1 MVWNKTEEIGSR
13 NTFTGTKIKPL
24 KERLAGNVT
33 YRCPQSGAEVPDVA
47 DAIRTARQRY
57 QGVELGVGA
66 KSSGNDQVQ
75 VSPIYD
81 FEIIANDFDQFGIQR
96 RRPKTRQRR
105 ISKENTTACPT
116 NPQIAAPDTA
126 FGAIFIL
133 SRRVSSLSAGLLK
146 LSRPS
151 RLSAKIP
158 MSTFTDDRGRRL
170 LESELEY
177 ARPDPSA
184 LQLDVNDYVQLHLSG
199 TPSPFFFVSDE
210 TACFF
215 DPRPDVAYAD
225 LVIHVRGAGRDLATS
240 VSLYLETPQTTTDKG
255 GDVYKVLNINTLGA
269 RVYGLNS
276 FQQTTWTFDY
286 VQPFFPPI
294 EINLIFATVGELQEF
309 LLALSYVRVLEGSS
323 TTVSPVGS
331 TRAELFSDLR
341 AIVYRQQAAT
351 RSLPNEILSCIF
363 VFSKA
368 SRDQFDLRPTL
379 LLLHICSRWRA
390 VAMEVA
396 ELWRDPSF
404 GFGPSSFRL
413 NWPNSCAQMIAWLG
427 AGQVVQHR
435 PFLEVYGCRIRS
447 RGHHLHHPIPAIA
460 VLCSAHSESIFAS
473 VPIASFPWPWISHS
487 FFPPNPYPP
496 APDCEFPAMARDV
509 QLCAAAPLLRNLS
522 INSDWIASPYDNSAF
537 IGAFPWSQLTKLHV
551 GIELGVSFWLPIF
564 KQCHSLQTGKFVLWN
579 DPYDYPLDPV
589 IFQDLVCLRVSFRYV
604 CDTRFLAH
612 VTFPVIRE
620 LHIAGFIS
628 RDAPA
633 PFMPDYPT
641 LRILNLHVDVP
652 QDALQRIIVAHPD
665 LEHLSVL
672 PMPEEI
678 LTISTFITHLDFVRV
693 FIANTPAWAVK
704 AASAGCDLRLFGN
717 LALIEQLWPAVASTN
732 SVNASIEWHPCE
744 DGFDDPLL
752 FPYDHFLFLTTRMGS
767 AS

>member
-1 MVWNKTEEIGSR
+1 M
-13 NTFTGTKIKPL
+13 
-24 KERLAGNVT
+24 
-33 YRCPQSGAEVPDVA
+33 
-47 DAIRTARQRY
+47 
-57 QGVELGVGA
+57 
-66 KSSGNDQVQ
+66 SSPN
-75 VSPIYD
+75 
-81 FEIIANDFDQFGIQR
+81 NW
-96 RRPKTRQRR
+96 
-105 ISKENTTACPT
+105 
-116 NPQIAAPDTA
+116 
-126 FGAIFIL
+126 
-133 SRRVSSLSAGLLK
+133 
-146 LSRPS
+146 PS

-225 LVIHVRGAGRDLATS
+225 LVIHVRGAGRDL

-269 RVYGLNS
+269 RVYG
-276 FQQTTWTFDY
+276 QTTWTFDY

-427 AGQVVQHR
+427 RAKSSNIALSLRFMDAVYDREGTISITRFPQSLFSAVHTLNLSSPQSQLRH
-435 PFLEVYGCRIRS
+435 FL
-447 RGHHLHHPIPAIA
+447 GHGSPILSSLQTLVLEIPA
-460 VLCSAHSESIFAS
+460 VNFRR
-473 VPIASFPWPWISHS
+473 WP
-487 FFPPNPYPP
+487 
-496 APDCEFPAMARDV
+496 RDV
-509 QLCAAAPLLRNLS
+509 QLCVTAPLLRTLS
-522 INSDWIASPYDNSAF
+522 INSKWIASPYDSSVF
-537 IGAFPWSQLTKLHV
+537 IEAFPWSQITALDIGTELAMSSWMPILTRCRFLH
-551 GIELGVSFWLPIF
+551 
-564 KQCHSLQTGKFVLWN
+564 TGRFVLW
-579 DPYDYPLDPV
+579 DDHYDYPLDPV
-589 IFQDLVCLRVSFRYV
+589 TFRELVHLRVSFRYV

-612 VTFPVIRE
+612 VAFPAIRE
-620 LHIAGFIS
+620 LHIAGLIS
-628 RDAPA
+628 RDAPT

-652 QDALQRIIVAHPD
+652 QNALQRIIVAHPD
-665 LEHLSVL
+665 LEQLSVFTDNGGNVCSVIQEGWL
-672 PMPEEI
+672 RRLRRLNVCACIPDRDLGDPFM
-678 LTISTFITHLDFVRV
+678 
-693 FIANTPAWAVK
+693 ANTQAWAINT
-704 AASAGCDLRLFGN
+704 ASAGCDLRLFGR
-717 LALIEQLWPAVASTN
+717 LEVVQQLRDAIGPTN
-732 SVNASIEWHPCE
+732 TVTASIEWTPSE
-744 DGFDDPLL
+744 DALDDPIL
-752 FPYDHFLFLTTRMGS
+752 FPYRHFLSLRARMAS
-767 AS
+767 AF